1 MVSTSSTVRRYW
13 LSKKNSVL
21 SVFRDLKDPKDFNDL
36 KIKNTD
42 LYMKKNYVSP
52 LAVEVSVATESMLA
66 ASLAINNNKTVDTSA
81 EGGQLSG
88 GSRGEW
94 GNLW

>member
-1 MVSTSSTVRRYW
+1 
-13 LSKKNSVL
+13 
-21 SVFRDLKDPKDFNDL
+21 
-36 KIKNTD
+36 
-42 LYMKKNYVSP
+42 MKKIYVSP

-66 ASLAINNNKTVDTSA
+66 ASLLINNEKTVDTSN
-81 EGGQLSG
+81 GGQLSG